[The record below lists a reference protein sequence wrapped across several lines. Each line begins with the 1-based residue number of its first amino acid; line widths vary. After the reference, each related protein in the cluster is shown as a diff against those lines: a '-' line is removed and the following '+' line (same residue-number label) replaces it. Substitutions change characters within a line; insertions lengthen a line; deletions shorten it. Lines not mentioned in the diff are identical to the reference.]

1 MAKRCWLMKS
11 EPESFGID
19 DLARVKVEPWTGVR
33 NFQARNFMRDEMQV
47 GDDVLFYH
55 SNAEPSGVVGL
66 ARVQRT
72 GVVDET
78 QFEPSSQYYDP
89 KARRDAPTWICV
101 EVAYVATLPRLLS
114 LEDLRAE
121 PRLAEMVVLR
131 KGMRLSVQPV
141 SGEHF
146 AAVVDLA
153 HRAPAATA
161 AGAER
166 AKAPSAPRRGQP
178 ARPVAKAPRVTVAK
192 PGRSAAVKPARPA
205 TKAKANNAPRAT
217 AAKGAARRGGKRG

>member
-11 EPESFGID
+11 EPESFGIE
-19 DLARVKVEPWTGVR
+19 DLARVKLEPWTGVR

-55 SNAEPSGVVGL
+55 SNAEPSGVAGL

-72 GVVDET
+72 GVVDDT

-89 KARRDAPTWICV
+89 KARREAPTWICV

-114 LEDLRAE
+114 LDDLRAE
-121 PRLAEMVVLR
+121 PRLTEMLVLR

-141 SGEHF
+141 SAAHF
-146 AAVVDLA
+146 AAVVELA
-153 HRAPAATA
+153 HRPVAGTAGTAAPGKGKAKPSAKAPPTRRAKPLAKKAKASGASARAPAPHHGKPGRA
-161 AGAER
+161 A
-166 AKAPSAPRRGQP
+166 AKAPS
-178 ARPVAKAPRVTVAK
+178 
-192 PGRSAAVKPARPA
+192 
-205 TKAKANNAPRAT
+205 
-217 AAKGAARRGGKRG
+217 GAAAGKRR